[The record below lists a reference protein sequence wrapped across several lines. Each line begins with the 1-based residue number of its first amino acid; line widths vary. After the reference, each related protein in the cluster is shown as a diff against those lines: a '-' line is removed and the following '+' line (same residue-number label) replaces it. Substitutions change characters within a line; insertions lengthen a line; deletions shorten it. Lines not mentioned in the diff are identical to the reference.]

1 MVKSVTSLTRN
12 GLRDWLIQNMTAA
25 FMAVY
30 IISLV
35 TYLIF
40 NPVQDYYSWHGLFS
54 STFMRVSTLL
64 FFLFLI
70 LHTRIGLWTIATD
83 YLKST
88 FVRAVFLVVT
98 SLVLVGSFLWAI
110 SVLWGS

>member
-12 GLRDWLIQNMTAA
+12 GLRDWLVQNITAA
-25 FMAVY
+25 FMAIY

-35 TYLIF
+35 IYVML
-40 NPVQDYYSWHGLFS
+40 NPVVDYYAWHALFS
-54 STFMRVSTLL
+54 SIFMRISTLL
-64 FFLFLI
+64 FLFFLI

-83 YLKST
+83 YLKPT
-88 FVRAVFLVVT
+88 AIRMLFLAVT

-110 SVLWGS
+110 SILWGL

>member
-12 GLRDWLIQNMTAA
+12 GLRDWLIQNMTAF

-30 IISLV
+30 IMSLV
-35 TYLIF
+35 IYLMF
-40 NPVQDYYSWHGLFS
+40 NPVTDYYSWHGLFS
-54 STFMRVSTLL
+54 STFLRISTLL

-88 FVRAVFLVVT
+88 VVRAVFLIVT
-98 SLVLVGSFLWAI
+98 SFVLIGSFIWAVSI
-110 SVLWGS
+110 LWGS

>member
-12 GLRDWLIQNMTAA
+12 GLRDWLIQNMSAA
-25 FMAVY
+25 FMAIY

-35 TYLIF
+35 IYLMI
-40 NPVQDYYSWHGLFS
+40 NPVEGYYNWHGLFN

-64 FFLFLI
+64 FLLFLI
-70 LHTRIGLWTIATD
+70 LHARIGLWIIATD
-83 YLKST
+83 YLKPT
-88 FVRAVFLVVT
+88 VIRIAFLVVT

>member
-12 GLRDWLIQNMTAA
+12 GLRDWLVQNMTAF

-35 TYLIF
+35 VYLMI
-40 NPVQDYYSWHGLFS
+40 NPVLGYYTWHALL
-54 STFMRVSTLL
+54 STLFMRVSTLL
-64 FFLFLI
+64 FLLFMI

-88 FVRAVFLVVT
+88 VVRAIFLIVT
-98 SLVLVGSFLWAI
+98 SLVLISSFIWAVSI
-110 SVLWGS
+110 LWGS

>member
-12 GLRDWLIQNMTAA
+12 GLRDWLIQNMTAF

-35 TYLIF
+35 IYLML
-40 NPVQDYYSWHGLFS
+40 NPVRDYYSWHLLFNAM
-54 STFMRVSTLL
+54 FMRISTLL
-64 FFLFLI
+64 FLLFLV

-88 FVRAVFLVVT
+88 VIRAIFLVVT
-98 SLVLVGSFLWAI
+98 SLVLVGSFIWAA

>member
-12 GLRDWLIQNMTAA
+12 GLRDWLIQNMTAF

-30 IISLV
+30 IITFVS
-35 TYLIF
+35 YLIF
-40 NPVQDYYSWHGLFS
+40 NPVHDYYSWHGLFS
-54 STFMRVSTLL
+54 STGMRIATLL

-70 LHTRIGLWTIATD
+70 LHTRIGIWTVATD

-88 FVRAVFLVVT
+88 AVRIPFLVVT
-98 SLVLVGSFLWAI
+98 SLVLVGSFIWAMN
-110 SVLWGS
+110 VLWGS

>member
-12 GLRDWLIQNMTAA
+12 GLRDWLIQNMTAF

-35 TYLIF
+35 IYLMF
-40 NPVQDYYSWHGLFS
+40 NPVRDYYSWHLLFNS
-54 STFMRVSTLL
+54 MFMRISTVL
-64 FFLFLI
+64 FLLFLI

-88 FVRAVFLVVT
+88 VIRIIFLVVT
-98 SLVLVGSFLWAI
+98 SLVLVGSFIWAA

>member
-12 GLRDWLIQNMTAA
+12 GLRDWLIQNMTAF

-30 IISLV
+30 IMGLV
-35 TYLIF
+35 IYLMM
-40 NPVQDYYSWHGLFS
+40 NPVTSFYNWHLLFS
-54 STFMRVSTLL
+54 SMFMRICTLL
-64 FFLFLI
+64 FLVFLV

-88 FVRAVFLVVT
+88 VVRAVFLIVI
-98 SLVLVGSFLWAI
+98 SLVLVGSLIWAVSI
-110 SVLWGS
+110 LWGS